1 MPRVQFNTF
10 VAYDVKMAWGY
21 PVEVTPEGVFGDVPD
36 ELLQLELDAGRVKRI
51 ESKQVA
57 DTKPKTVPEVV
68 EQTPVEEV
76 EVVVEQTPVEEVEL
90 PKDTTA
96 EDVIENGTGKRR
108 GRPPKSEGSFGE

>member
-1 MPRVQFNTF
+1 MPYVQFNTH
-10 VAYDVKMAWGY
+10 VAYDSKTAWGY
-21 PVEVTPEGVFGDVPD
+21 PIEVTDEGVFGEVPD

-51 ESKQVA
+51 EV
-57 DTKPKTVPEVV
+57 KPGVTTELK
-68 EQTPVEEV
+68 
-76 EVVVEQTPVEEVEL
+76 PVEEVEL

>member
-1 MPRVQFNTF
+1 MPRVQFNTH
-10 VAYDVKMAWGY
+10 VAYDSKMAWGY
-21 PVEVTPEGVFGDVPD
+21 PIEVTEAGVFGDIPD

-51 ESKQVA
+51 EV
-57 DTKPKTVPEVV
+57 KPGVTTELK
-68 EQTPVEEV
+68 
-76 EVVVEQTPVEEVEL
+76 PVEEVEL